1 MSDKKKGSGS
11 FLLQG
16 SILAAASIIS
26 RVIGLLYRIPL
37 TNILGRIGNDFYST
51 AFDAYSIVL
60 IISSFSLPLA
70 VSKLVSARMAKGQV
84 CNAWRIVK
92 GALIFAVISGGAAA
106 LLLFFGA
113 NFFTGTLLKT
123 PMAAMALRVLAPTVF
138 IVALVG
144 VLRGFFQGLGTMVPS
159 AFSQIAEQIVNAIV
173 SVAAAWILFAQGA
186 KIGAVLNQPNLGEA
200 YAASGGTLGTSM
212 GAVTALLF
220 MGFLFFAYRPRFT
233 KRMEKDKDLRAE
245 SASQIAS
252 ALFLTIIPVL
262 LSTTLY
268 NAVNILDQFL
278 FKHIANALAVN
289 ATQISEWW
297 GTYTGEVVVIQNIP
311 LGIASA
317 IGASAVPSLTASF
330 NSGKR
335 SRTSAQIQ
343 SALRFIMLIAA
354 PCAVGIFALAQP
366 ILLLLYHDPD
376 ITARNLLLTSIAIV
390 PVFTVSTL
398 TNSLLQ
404 GIDKMRLPVI
414 HAAAALGVQA
424 VVLVV
429 CMYVFHMGIFAV
441 PAANACYGLVMCIL
455 NGVALR
461 RYGHVKIRWMS
472 VYGMPAICSAIMG
485 AVVSFVYHLIQTVI
499 AFNPVSTIVSIIAG
513 VLVYALLLL
522 VTGTIT
528 EADLRRVPM
537 GGRLIPLVRRFRRE
551 DHGEE

>member
-1 MSDKKKGSGS
+1 MSDSKKGSGS

-70 VSKLVSARMAKGQV
+70 VSKLVSARVAKGQTQ
-84 CNAWRIVK
+84 NAWRILK
-92 GALIFAVISGGAAA
+92 GALVFAVVSGGIAA
-106 LLLFFGA
+106 LILFFGA
-113 NFFTGTLLKT
+113 NFLTGTVLKT

-186 KIGAVLNQPNLGEA
+186 KIGAVLNEPNLGPA

-220 MGFLFFAYRPRFT
+220 MGFLFFAYRPRFQ
-233 KRMEKDKDLRAE
+233 KRMAKDKDLRAE
-245 SASQIAS
+245 SAPQIAT
-252 ALFLTIIPVL
+252 ALFITIVPVL

-278 FKHIANALAVN
+278 FKHIANALAFN
-289 ATQISEWW
+289 PTQISEWW

-330 NSGKR
+330 HSGKR
-335 SRTSAQIQ
+335 GRASSQIQ

-354 PCAVGIFALAQP
+354 PCAVGIFVLAQP

-376 ITARNLLLTSIAIV
+376 LTARNLLLTSLAIV

-404 GIDKMRLPVI
+404 GIDRMRLPVI
-414 HAAAALGVQA
+414 HAALALAVQA
-424 VVLVV
+424 AVLVF
-429 CMYVFHMGIFAV
+429 CMFVLKMGIFAV
-441 PAANACYGLVMCIL
+441 PAANACYGLVMCLL
-455 NGVALR
+455 NGSALR
-461 RYGHVKIRWMS
+461 RYGKVRIHWIS
-472 VYGMPAICSAIMG
+472 VYAMPVVCALVMG
-485 AVVSFVYHLIQTVI
+485 AAVALVYRLIQSLI
-499 AFNPVSTIVSIIAG
+499 SFNPVSCIVSILIGAA
-513 VLVYALLLL
+513 VYAVMLL
-522 VTGTIT
+522 VTNTVT
-528 EADLRRVPM
+528 EEDLRRIPM
-537 GGRLIPLVRRFRRE
+537 GTRLISVLRRFKRG
-551 DHGEE
+551 DHDEA